1 MTFEEWW
8 EEVSQQ
14 TCFLAARDAE
24 TVSATRVVAHSAW
37 VQAQRQL
44 KAEMDKLE
52 AKMEAIGAGGV
63 TREQRLMNP
72 KFGEEE

>member
-14 TCFLAARDAE
+14 TSFLVACDAE

-37 VQAQRQL
+37 AQAQRQL
-44 KAEMDKLE
+44 KAEIAELE
-52 AKMEAIGAGGV
+52 DQLEAIGAGGV
-63 TREQRLMNP
+63 TRGQKLIRS
-72 KFGEEE
+72 KRGEK